1 MKTLVPE
8 FEHKDNIQHSASAYN
23 SKRRPAQGNL
33 LYRVLRVSLEVKFGQ
48 SKGKQTVRNSPNI
61 LQLLCSVSART

>member
-33 LYRVLRVSLEVKFGQ
+33 LYRVLCVSH
-48 SKGKQTVRNSPNI
+48 
-61 LQLLCSVSART
+61 